1 MKEYDFAG
9 VVVAVTGAGHGFG
22 RTIAQSFAALG
33 AQVYGCD
40 LSAEELEDTADH
52 PGAIHTSAF
61 DLTAPGAAA
70 AWIADV
76 EKHAEAPV
84 GVLVS
89 NAGGVRGQVMRPVE
103 DVPDSDWHDIIAIN
117 LHAHFSLAKA
127 VAPGMK
133 RAGHG
138 RIVTISSGAG
148 LQPSRTGIQAYT
160 SAKHGLIGLTRQLA
174 QELGEHNITVN
185 AVAPGLIRSDMTQG
199 GKTDAEWAEMR
210 DGFAR
215 NAIMARVGE
224 PEDIA
229 RAIAFLAAPSA
240 GFITAQVLAVD
251 GGRKD
256 YIGHGA

>member
-174 QELGEHNITVN
+174 HELGPHGITAN
-185 AVAPGLIRSDMTQG
+185 SVAPGLILSNPSSIKQWEAYG
-199 GKTDAEWAEMR
+199 PEGQ
-210 DGFAR
+210 
-215 NAIMARVGE
+215 ARVMSSIALRRLGE
-224 PEDIA
+224 AQDIA
-229 RAIAFLAAPSA
+229 NAVLFLASPMASYIN
-240 GFITAQVLAVD
+240 GQVISVD
-251 GGRKD
+251 GGK
-256 YIGHGA
+256 